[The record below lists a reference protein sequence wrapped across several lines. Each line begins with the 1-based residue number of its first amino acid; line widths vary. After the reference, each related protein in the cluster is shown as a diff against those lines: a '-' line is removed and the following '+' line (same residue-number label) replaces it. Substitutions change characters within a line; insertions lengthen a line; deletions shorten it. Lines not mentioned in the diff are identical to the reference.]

1 MKTKLVTL
9 FLCLCPL
16 MLSAQDYKKEGDEL
30 FQQAQYEKAIKKYK
44 AYIAFAGEDPAVSKR
59 IANAE
64 KCNSLLSRA
73 KSAEQSAAES
83 SNAANYE
90 EASRLY
96 GELYSLHPLSS
107 YKSKVTQLQNKAD
120 AIRQERE
127 RAEQAEQERIAREQQ
142 RADSI
147 RQEAQKERERQE
159 QIKREEEKRRYLL
172 QNSNITMKELL
183 DHPLGVANIQWTDS
197 REILFGGVKSQLE
210 NGNSDTVYTYH
221 NNIMWHL
228 FGIIERG
235 LTLYYRVQ
243 SVSLDWKEP
252 QGGGVDIKYEI
263 HWSAPY
269 DSRERERKGVLEYL
283 KNDIEQYGI
292 LFTDTILHRRKSG
305 YYTKKKGMK
314 NSITYACISKEDYE
328 QTISLEI
335 LYHLDSRSQT
345 TQRYWVSRGES
356 LYRIAKKHGVS
367 EEDILKINPKV
378 KQGGLKEGIILYIPK
393 KR

>member
-73 KSAEQSAAES
+73 KAAEQAAAES

-127 RAEQAEQERIAREQQ
+127 RAEQA
-142 RADSI
+142 
-147 RQEAQKERERQE
+147 
-159 QIKREEEKRRYLL
+159 
-172 QNSNITMKELL
+172 
-183 DHPLGVANIQWTDS
+183 
-197 REILFGGVKSQLE
+197 
-210 NGNSDTVYTYH
+210 
-221 NNIMWHL
+221 
-228 FGIIERG
+228 
-235 LTLYYRVQ
+235 
-243 SVSLDWKEP
+243 
-252 QGGGVDIKYEI
+252 
-263 HWSAPY
+263 
-269 DSRERERKGVLEYL
+269 
-283 KNDIEQYGI
+283 
-292 LFTDTILHRRKSG
+292 
-305 YYTKKKGMK
+305 
-314 NSITYACISKEDYE
+314 
-328 QTISLEI
+328 
-335 LYHLDSRSQT
+335 
-345 TQRYWVSRGES
+345 
-356 LYRIAKKHGVS
+356 
-367 EEDILKINPKV
+367 
-378 KQGGLKEGIILYIPK
+378 
-393 KR
+393 